1 MLRTHNVNASTVDT
15 SMVNAST
22 IKTERRLT
30 LEEFLTYDDGT
41 DTRYELVDGV
51 LVEMGAESTIN
62 LQIAVF
68 LIQYFALLGFGSKRI
83 GIKQKISVRSAFV
96 TARDPDLIIHSE
108 DSSKALEGRSE
119 ACLKL
124 SDPDPL
130 LVIEIASPGNESS
143 RNYKRDYQEKS
154 REYASRFI
162 PEYWIIDPDR
172 NIISVGVLSE
182 DEYEFAQYK
191 GNQAIVSQVL
201 PKLNLTAA
209 QVLSGE

>member
-1 MLRTHNVNASTVDT
+1 MLRTHNINA
-15 SMVNAST
+15 SMVNAS
-22 IKTERRLT
+22 IVKTERKLT

-41 DTRYELVDGV
+41 DSRYELVDGV
-51 LVEMGAESTIN
+51 LVEMGAESKIN

-68 LIQYFALLGFGSKRI
+68 LIQYVALLGFGPKRI
-83 GIKQKISVRSAFV
+83 GIKEKIEVRSAFV

-108 DSSKALEGRSE
+108 DSARALEGRSE

-143 RNYKRDYQEKS
+143 KNYKRDYQEKS

-172 NIISVGVLSE
+172 TIISVGVLSE

-191 GNQAIVSQVL
+191 GNQAIVSPVL
-201 PKLNLTAA
+201 PQLNLTAA
-209 QVLSGE
+209 QILSGE